1 MEDNKE
7 LVENT
12 TENVDELATEE
23 LVDGNADANE
33 SNDSEKP
40 VKTYTDEEVD
50 EIVKK
55 KLYRKENK
63 IREEYEKKYGKVEE
77 LLKAGLEK
85 DNFEDAVNTL
95 EEFYESKGVRI
106 DNSKHL
112 SNRQIEML
120 SKAEAED
127 IISGGY
133 EDIVEETDRLANIIQ
148 DGTASEEEKQVFYR
162 LAEERKRQEGIKEL
176 ASIGVGAEALDDK
189 DFREFEKNLN
199 PKMSMK
205 DKYSMY
211 LKFQPKEKVETIGSM
226 KNNTSKNN
234 NQVKEFYTHDEA
246 IKFSK
251 EELDRNPELFKA
263 ITNSMTKW

>member
-7 LVENT
+7 LVEET
-12 TENVDELATEE
+12 TENVEEQATEE
-23 LVDGNADANE
+23 LVDGNTDTTE
-33 SNDSEKP
+33 SQEEEKP
-40 VKTYTDEEVD
+40 VRTYTDEEVD

-55 KLYRKENK
+55 KLYRKETK

-85 DNFEDAVNTL
+85 DNFEDAVDTL
-95 EEFYESKGVRI
+95 EEFYESKGVKI
-106 DNSKHL
+106 NSNKL
-112 SNRQIEML
+112 SSRQLEML
-120 SKAEAED
+120 SKAEADD
-127 IISGGY
+127 IIAGGY
-133 EDIVEETDRLANIIQ
+133 EDIVEETDRLAGLIEN
-148 DGTASEEEKQVFYR
+148 GSASEEDKKVFYR
-162 LAEERKRQEGIKEL
+162 LAEERKRQEGVKEL

-189 DFREFEKNLN
+189 DFREFEKSLN
-199 PKMSMK
+199 PNMSLK

-226 KNNTSKNN
+226 KNNTSNN

-246 IKFSK
+246 IKFTK

>member
-7 LVENT
+7 LVEET
-12 TENVDELATEE
+12 TENVEEQATEE
-23 LVDGNADANE
+23 LVDGNTDTTE
-33 SNDSEKP
+33 SIEEEKP
-40 VKTYTDEEVD
+40 VRTYTDEEVD

-63 IREEYEKKYGKVEE
+63 IREEYERKYGKVEE

-85 DNFEDAVNTL
+85 DNFEDAVDTL
-95 EEFYESKGVRI
+95 EEFYESKGVKI
-106 DNSKHL
+106 NNSKL
-112 SNRQIEML
+112 SNRQLEIL

-133 EDIVEETDRLANIIQ
+133 EDIVEETDRLAGLI
-148 DGTASEEEKQVFYR
+148 DSGKASEEEKQVFYR
-162 LAEERKRQEGIKEL
+162 LAEERKRQEGVKEL

-199 PKMSMK
+199 PNMSLK

-211 LKFQPKEKVETIGSM
+211 LKFQPKKEVETIGSM
-226 KNNTSKNN
+226 KNNTSDSKK
-234 NQVKEFYTHDEA
+234 VKEFYTHEEA
-246 IKFSK
+246 SKFTK
-251 EELDRNPELFKA
+251 EDLDKNPELLKA
-263 ITNSMTKW
+263 IENSMTKW

>member
-7 LVENT
+7 LVEET
-12 TENVDELATEE
+12 TENVEEQATEE
-23 LVDGNADANE
+23 LVDGATDTTE
-33 SNDSEKP
+33 SKDEEKP
-40 VKTYTDEEVD
+40 VRTYTDEEVD

-85 DNFEDAVNTL
+85 DNFEDAVDTL
-95 EEFYESKGVRI
+95 EEFYESKGVKI
-106 DNSKHL
+106 NNSKL
-112 SNRQIEML
+112 SSRQLEIL

-127 IISGGY
+127 IIAGGY
-133 EDIVEETDRLANIIQ
+133 EDIVEETDRLATLIEKGN
-148 DGTASEEEKQVFYR
+148 ASEEDKKIFYR
-162 LAEERKRQEGIKEL
+162 LAEERKRQEGVKEL

-199 PKMSMK
+199 PNMSIK
-205 DKYSMY
+205 DKYNMY

-226 KNNTSKNN
+226 KNNASSK

-246 IKFSK
+246 VKFTR

>member
-7 LVENT
+7 LVEET
-12 TENVDELATEE
+12 TENVEEQATEE
-23 LVDGNADANE
+23 LVDGNADTNSNE
-33 SNDSEKP
+33 EEKP
-40 VKTYTDEEVD
+40 VRTYTDEEVD

-55 KLYRKENK
+55 KLYRKETK

-85 DNFEDAVNTL
+85 DNFEDAVDTL
-95 EEFYESKGVRI
+95 EEFYESKGVKI
-106 DNSKHL
+106 NTPGL
-112 SNRQIEML
+112 SSRKLDML
-120 SKAEAED
+120 AKAEADD

-133 EDIVEETDRLANIIQ
+133 EDIVEETDRLAGAIQ
-148 DGTASEEEKQVFYR
+148 DGTATEEEKKVFYR

-189 DFREFEKNLN
+189 DFKEFEKNLN
-199 PKMSMK
+199 PNMSLK

-211 LKFQPKEKVETIGSM
+211 LKFQPKEKVEVIGSM
-226 KNNTSKNN
+226 KNNATNN

-246 IKFSK
+246 VKFTR
-251 EELDRNPELFKA
+251 EELDKNPELFKA
-263 ITNSMTKW
+263 IQNSMTKW

>member
-7 LVENT
+7 LVEET
-12 TENVDELATEE
+12 TENTEELTAEEE
-23 LVDGNADANE
+23 LVDGNANATE
-33 SNDSEKP
+33 SEDSQKP
-40 VKTYTDEEVD
+40 VRTYTDEEVD

-63 IREEYEKKYGKVEE
+63 IREEYERKYGKVEE

-95 EEFYESKGVRI
+95 EEFYESKGVKI
-106 DNSKHL
+106 DNSKNL
-112 SNRQIEML
+112 SSRQLEIL
-120 SKAEAED
+120 SKAEADD

-133 EDIVEETDRLANIIQ
+133 EDIVEETDRLAVLI
-148 DGTASEEEKQVFYR
+148 DEGKASEEDKQVFYR
-162 LAEERKRQEGIKEL
+162 LAEERKRQEGVKEL

-199 PKMSMK
+199 PNMSIK

-211 LKFQPKEKVETIGSM
+211 LKFQPKEKGAIIGSM
-226 KNNTSKNN
+226 KNNASNN

-246 IKFSK
+246 VKFTR
-251 EELDRNPELFKA
+251 EELDKNPELFKA
-263 ITNSMTKW
+263 IQNSMTKW

>member
-7 LVENT
+7 LVEET
-12 TENVDELATEE
+12 TENVEEQATEE
-23 LVDGNADANE
+23 LVDGNTDANDSSE
-33 SNDSEKP
+33 SEKP
-40 VKTYTDEEVD
+40 VRTYTDEEVD

-63 IREEYEKKYGKVEE
+63 IREEYERKYGKVEE

-85 DNFEDAVNTL
+85 DNFEDAVDTL
-95 EEFYESKGVRI
+95 EEFYESKGVKI
-106 DNSKHL
+106 NSNKL
-112 SNRQIEML
+112 SNRQIDML
-120 SKAEAED
+120 SKAEADE

-133 EDIVEETDRLANIIQ
+133 DEIVEETDRLATMIEK
-148 DGTASEEEKQVFYR
+148 GSASEEDKKVFYR
-162 LAEERKRQEGIKEL
+162 LAEERKRQEGVKEL

-199 PKMSMK
+199 PNMSLK

-226 KNNTSKNN
+226 KNNASNK

-246 IKFSK
+246 VKFTR
-251 EELDRNPELFKA
+251 EELDKNPELFKA
-263 ITNSMTKW
+263 IQNSMTKW

>member
-7 LVENT
+7 LVEET
-12 TENVDELATEE
+12 TENVEEQATEE
-23 LVDGNADANE
+23 LVDGNTDATE
-33 SNDSEKP
+33 SIEEEKP
-40 VKTYTDEEVD
+40 VRTYTDEEVD

-63 IREEYEKKYGKVEE
+63 IREEYERKYGKVEE

-95 EEFYESKGVRI
+95 EEFYESKGVKI
-106 DNSKHL
+106 NPNKL
-112 SNRQIEML
+112 SNRQIDML
-120 SKAEAED
+120 ADAEANE

-133 EDIVEETDRLANIIQ
+133 EDIKEETDRLAPLIEN
-148 DGTASEEEKQVFYR
+148 GTASEEDKKVFYK

-189 DFREFEKNLN
+189 DFKEFEKNLN
-199 PKMSMK
+199 PNMSIK

-211 LKFQPKEKVETIGSM
+211 LKYQPKKEVETIGSM
-226 KNNTSKNN
+226 KNNTSDSKK
-234 NQVKEFYTHDEA
+234 VKEFYTHDEA
-246 IKFSK
+246 VKFTR
-251 EELDRNPELFKA
+251 EELDKNPELFKA
-263 ITNSMTKW
+263 IQNSMTKW